1 MLLCDHVYTDVLEH
15 AILSETLIMMPNS
28 FGEWSAF
35 YVLDKSF
42 DLLSWVHPAVLEN
55 IVKPYWNTGGIF
67 YVHCAFRKPLWHR
80 TFPSVHKQSTKSE
93 IKP

>member
-42 DLLSWVHPAVLEN
+42 
-55 IVKPYWNTGGIF
+55 
-67 YVHCAFRKPLWHR
+67 
-80 TFPSVHKQSTKSE
+80 
-93 IKP
+93 